1 MPFAKYHLPCP
12 SCGGSDP
19 VAVNEDNS
27 AWCFSCDTRFPDY
40 YKAIEGADVA
50 PKTSDIQTYRNNS
63 MNDIEGSFAALDDRG
78 ISVDTAKKYGVK
90 SVKNQSSNVI
100 MRHYYPYYVAN
111 EITGYKVREP
121 NKMFSWRG
129 NPQGS
134 GLFGEQ
140 LFQSGGKYITI
151 TEGECDAMSAY
162 ELLGSKWPVV
172 SIKNGASGA
181 VRDLK
186 NSLEFI
192 ESFDNV
198 IINFDNDKQGRDAAI
213 KVARLLSPA
222 KAKIRVRLS

>member
-129 NPQGS
+129 NP
-134 GLFGEQ
+134 
-140 LFQSGGKYITI
+140 
-151 TEGECDAMSAY
+151 
-162 ELLGSKWPVV
+162 
-172 SIKNGASGA
+172 
-181 VRDLK
+181 
-186 NSLEFI
+186 
-192 ESFDNV
+192 
-198 IINFDNDKQGRDAAI
+198 
-213 KVARLLSPA
+213 
-222 KAKIRVRLS
+222 